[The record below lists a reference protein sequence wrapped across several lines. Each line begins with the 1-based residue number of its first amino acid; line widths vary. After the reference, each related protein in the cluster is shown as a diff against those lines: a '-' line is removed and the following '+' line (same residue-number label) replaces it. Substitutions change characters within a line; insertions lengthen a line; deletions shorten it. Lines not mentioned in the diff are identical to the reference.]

1 MNGKPVINQL
11 NNGVLSSTNAMPLK
25 NTTSDNG
32 ESFAIDR
39 ALFQKAYQPPFNYAL
54 KQSTK
59 SFFQRRTPGITNGFI
74 VDGPKSANQKKWIG
88 GNRDSSNSTMNR
100 RIKSTGGII
109 TTSGEKSFNN
119 PRDNNPRIAA
129 LARVRGGGSSV
140 PAKVSGRNMVSYY
153 TNQPTIDPTS
163 YYRIVS
169 AGLNATS
176 GSVIRA
182 NGSAKNVAPGFYK
195 YTTSNSSVVTIA
207 NTTSGTFKRSYNVLT
222 INRSTGVTYAR
233 NFDVFNNYNV
243 INPQVIQATALAN
256 YLNALSDD
264 VIVVIST
271 FDEPQTYSTTGNNR
285 LPLPADLIAAMKRCG
300 ASNDFGS
307 STGSPVGI
315 INYRGSYVLVG
326 IPGIGQD
333 NGLQRY
339 MGASVVNGS
348 GDQIGDPSAFIDLRF
363 SVINGQ
369 YTYISGR

>member
-1 MNGKPVINQL
+1 MNGKPTINQL

-39 ALFQKAYQPPFNYAL
+39 ALFQKAYQPPLNYAL
-54 KQSTK
+54 QQTTK
-59 SFFQRRTPGITNGFI
+59 SFFQRRAPGITNGFV

-88 GNRDSSNSTMNR
+88 GNRDSSNATMNR
-100 RIKSTGGII
+100 RIKSTGGSL

-129 LARVRGGGSSV
+129 LSRVRGGGSNV

-153 TNQPTIDPTS
+153 ATQLTS

-169 AGLNATS
+169 AGYAATS

-182 NGSAKNVAPGFYK
+182 DGSAKNVAPGFYK

-207 NTTSGTFKRSYNVLT
+207 NTTNGTFGRSYNVLT
-222 INRSTGVTYAR
+222 INRSTGSTVAR
-233 NFDVFNNYNV
+233 KFDVFNNNDV
-243 INPQVIQATALAN
+243 TNPPVTQATAMAD

-271 FDEPQTYSTTGNNR
+271 FDEPQTYSTTGSNR
-285 LPLPADLIAAMKRCG
+285 LPLPAGLIAAMKRCG
-300 ASNDFGS
+300 AYSNFGS
-307 STGSPVGI
+307 STGSPAGF

-326 IPGIGQD
+326 IPGISSG
-333 NGLQRY
+333 NTLQQY
-339 MGASVVNGS
+339 IGTSIA
-348 GDQIGDPSAFIDLRF
+348 QGDPNAFIDLRF
-363 SVINGQ
+363 SVTNGQ
-369 YTYISGR
+369 YTYISGISGR